1 MNRIDSHVQAVQFR
15 LTLSILV
22 EWLALAAFV
31 LATATLAVLIV
42 ERLFH
47 FGIPPV
53 TFYVGLGLVALIAIV
68 MTFVRSPSRET
79 AAVALD
85 EKLDLK
91 EKFSTALSVRTMD
104 DPFAQAVVRDAENTA
119 SRVRLEGHFGVD
131 FPFIGYFAIG
141 AAVLAFLTFLFF
153 PKTFDLLGKKAKQE
167 ARRNDEIKIA
177 DNKLMVKEAI
187 AKLDRIPPA
196 MADNEQVRLA
206 KAELQKMLADP
217 NKDTSKTARKVMDAL
232 DKADQG
238 LKEKA
243 KENKNYAQAQA
254 NQKMFKS
261 MNVPIDQKGPVAD
274 AHRELV
280 KGDYEEAAKKLE
292 EAVKELE
299 KMDPNQKKEA
309 AKQMQNMA
317 EQLQQMA
324 NDPRQMEKLAEQMKQ
339 AGANQQQIKQMQ
351 QAMQQ
356 AAQNPQD
363 KQAQQQMQ
371 QAMQQLQQQMQ
382 QAGMNQQQ
390 QQQMQQAMQQAQQ
403 AANAQAQANGMAQA
417 AQAMAQAM
425 QQAAQQGGQ
434 NQQNGQQMAD
444 AQKQMAEMLQ
454 QMQAAA
460 QDAQQLQQMQ
470 QAMQQAMAQAAGQ
483 CNNPGQGDKPGQPG
497 QGQWKAGDPNNKQG
511 AGMGGPGQGFG
522 GRGPK
527 ETAAF
532 STKEELS
539 KSYYDEKGKHLA
551 SIYVKDR
558 SIKGESKL
566 KLQEVIKAGEADEGD
581 DVDDSRADRRTQEVQ
596 RRYFKVMEDSLK

>member
-1 MNRIDSHVQAVQFR
+1 MSRIDSHISSVQFR
-15 LTLSILV
+15 LTLSILI
-22 EWLALAAFV
+22 EWLALAATV
-31 LATATLAVLIV
+31 LAGGTLLLIII

-47 FGIPPV
+47 FGIPPL
-53 TFYVGLGLVALIAIV
+53 TFWVGLGLVGTIAIV
-68 MTFVRSPSRET
+68 LTFMRSPTRQA

-85 EKLDLK
+85 ERLELK

-104 DPFAQAVVRDAENTA
+104 DPFAQAVVRDAEDTA
-119 SRVRLEGHFGVD
+119 QRVRLDGHFGVT
-131 FPFIGYFAIG
+131 FPTAGYFAI
-141 AAVLAFLTFLFF
+141 AAVVITILVAVLM
-153 PKTFDLLGKKAKQE
+153 PNFDILGRQEKQRAKQE
-167 ARRNDEIKIA
+167 EQRKIA
-177 DNKLMVKEAI
+177 ENQNMVKEAI
-187 AKLDRIPPA
+187 AKINAIPPS
-196 MADNEQVRLA
+196 MANDKQVQLA
-206 KAELQKMLADP
+206 HANLQDLLKSPSSDRAA
-217 NKDTSKTARKVMDAL
+217 TARKIMDAME
-232 DKADQG
+232 KADQG

-280 KGDYEEAAKKLE
+280 KGDYEEAVKKLD

-299 KMDPNQKKEA
+299 KMSPKEKEEA
-309 AKQMQNMA
+309 AKQMQNLA

-339 AGANQQQIKQMQ
+339 AGANQQQIKQLQ

-371 QAMQQLQQQMQ
+371 QLQQQLAQQMQ

-390 QQQMQQAMQQAQQ
+390 IQQMQQAMQQAQQ

-425 QQAAQQGGQ
+425 QQAAQQQNGGQ
-434 NQQNGQQMAD
+434 QQNGQQMAQ
-444 AQKQMAEMLQ
+444 AQQQLAQQLQ

-460 QDAQQLQQMQ
+460 QDAKQLQQMQ
-470 QAMQQAMAQAAGQ
+470 QAMQQAMAGAAGQ
-483 CNNPGQGDKPGQPG
+483 CDGQGQGDKPGQPG
-497 QGQWKAGDPNNKQG
+497 KGEWKAGDPNNRRG
-511 AGMGGPGQGFG
+511 AGMGGPGQGWG
-522 GRGPK
+522 GQGDKAGAPYQ
-527 ETAAF
+527 
-532 STKEELS
+532 TKEELS

-596 RRYFKVMEDSLK
+596 RRYFKVMEDALK

>member
-1 MNRIDSHVQAVQFR
+1 MSRIDSQVSAVQFR
-15 LTLSILV
+15 LTLSVLV
-22 EWLALAAFV
+22 EWLATAAFA
-31 LATATLAVLIV
+31 LACGTLLLVIV

-47 FGIPPV
+47 FGIPPM
-53 TFYVGLGLVALIAIV
+53 TFWVGLGLVAIIAIV
-68 MTFVRSPSRET
+68 MTFMRSPTRQA

-85 EKLDLK
+85 DRLDLK
-91 EKFSTALSVRTMD
+91 EKFSTALSVRAME

-119 SRVRLEGHFGVD
+119 QRVRLDGHFGVN
-131 FPFIGYFAIG
+131 FPTIGYFAI
-141 AAVLAFLTFLFF
+141 AAVVLALLTFMFF
-153 PKTFDLLGKKAKQE
+153 PSWDLLGREQKKEAKRQ
-167 ARRNDEIKIA
+167 DEIKIA
-177 DNKLMVKEAI
+177 DNKVMVKDAI
-187 AKLDRIPPA
+187 AKLERIPPA
-196 MADNEQVRLA
+196 LADHEQVKLA
-206 KAELQKMLADP
+206 KAELMKLLADP
-217 NKDTSKTARKVMDAL
+217 GRDRSAAARKVMDAM

-243 KENKNYAQAQA
+243 KENKNFAQAQA

-280 KGDYEEAAKKLE
+280 KGDYEEAVKKLD

-299 KMDPNQKKEA
+299 KMSPKEKEEA

-317 EQLQQMA
+317 QQLQQMA

-371 QAMQQLQQQMQ
+371 QLQQQLAQQMQ

-390 QQQMQQAMQQAQQ
+390 IQQMQQAMQQAQQ
-403 AANAQAQANGMAQA
+403 GANAQAQANGMAQA
-417 AQAMAQAM
+417 AQQMAQAM
-425 QQAAQQGGQ
+425 QQAAQNGGA
-434 NQQNGQQMAD
+434 QNGQQMAD
-444 AQKQMAEMLQ
+444 AQKQMAEQLQ
-454 QMQAAA
+454 QMQGAA
-460 QDAQQLQQMQ
+460 QDAKQLQQMQ

-483 CNNPGQGDKPGQPG
+483 CDGNGDKPGNKPG
-497 QGQWKAGDPNNKQG
+497 QGAWKAGDPNNNQG

-522 GRGPK
+522 GQGQKTGAPY
-527 ETAAF
+527 

-596 RRYFKVMEDSLK
+596 RRYFKVMEDALK

>member
-1 MNRIDSHVQAVQFR
+1 MSRIDSQVSAVQFR
-15 LTLSILV
+15 LTLSVLV
-22 EWLALAAFV
+22 EWLAIAAFA
-31 LATATLAVLIV
+31 LATGTLAIIII

-53 TFYVGLGLVALIAIV
+53 TFWVGLGLVGLIAIV
-68 MTFVRSPSRET
+68 ATFMRTPSRQT

-85 EKLDLK
+85 DKLDLK
-91 EKFSTALSVRTMD
+91 EKFSTALSVRTIQ

-119 SRVRLEGHFGVD
+119 QLVRLDGHFGIN
-131 FPFIGYFAIG
+131 FPLIGYFAIG
-141 AAVLAFLTFLFF
+141 AAVLALLTFMFF
-153 PKTFDLLGKKAKQE
+153 PSLDVLGRAKRQE
-167 ARRNDEIKIA
+167 AKRQEEIKIA
-177 DNKLMVKEAI
+177 DNKVMIKEAI
-187 AKLDRIPPA
+187 AKLDRIPVSL
-196 MADNEQVRLA
+196 ADNEQVRLA
-206 KAELQKMLADP
+206 KADLQKMLGDP

-274 AHRELV
+274 AHRQLV
-280 KGDYEEAAKKLE
+280 KGDYQEAVKKLD

-299 KMDPNQKKEA
+299 KMSPKEKEEA
-309 AKQMQNMA
+309 AKQMENMA
-317 EQLQQMA
+317 QQLQQMA
-324 NDPRQMEKLAEQMKQ
+324 NDPRAMEKLAEQMKQ

-417 AQAMAQAM
+417 AAQMAQAM
-425 QQAAQQGGQ
+425 QAAAQNGG
-434 NQQNGQQMAD
+434 QQNGQQMAD

-460 QDAQQLQQMQ
+460 QDAKQLQQMQ
-470 QAMQQAMAQAAGQ
+470 QALQQAMGQCAGQ
-483 CNNPGQGDKPGQPG
+483 CEGNGDKPNNQIG
-497 QGQWKAGDPNNKQG
+497 QGEWKAGDPNNKQG

-522 GRGPK
+522 GQGPK
-527 ETAAF
+527 SVAPYA
-532 STKEELS
+532 TKEELS

-566 KLQEVIKAGEADEGD
+566 KLQEIIKAGEADEGD

-596 RRYFKVMEDSLK
+596 KRYFKVMEDSLK

>member
-1 MNRIDSHVQAVQFR
+1 MSRIDSHVSAVQFR

-22 EWLALAAFV
+22 EWLCVAAFALAAG
-31 LATATLAVLIV
+31 TLLTIIV
-42 ERLFH
+42 ERIFH

-53 TFYVGLGLVALIAIV
+53 TFWVGMGLVALIAIV
-68 MTFVRSPSRET
+68 MTLVRTPSRET

-85 EKLDLK
+85 DKLDLK
-91 EKFSTALSVRTMD
+91 EKFSTALSVRAMQ

-119 SRVRLEGHFGVD
+119 QRVRLSGHFGVN
-131 FPFIGYFAIG
+131 FPLIGYFAIG
-141 AAVLAFLTFLFF
+141 AAVLALMTFMFF
-153 PKTFDLLGKKAKQE
+153 PSLDVLGRQKKQAEKRQADMEIAKNE
-167 ARRNDEIKIA
+167 S
-177 DNKLMVKEAI
+177 MVKDAL
-187 AKLDRIPPA
+187 AKIESIPPA
-196 MADNEQVRLA
+196 LATDKQVQLA
-206 KAELQKMLADP
+206 KADLQKMLGHP
-217 NKDTSKTARKVMDAL
+217 TRDTSATARKIMDAL

-274 AHRELV
+274 AQRQIV
-280 KGDYEEAAKKLE
+280 KGDYEEAVKKLE
-292 EAVKELE
+292 EAVKEFE

-309 AKQMQNMA
+309 AQQMQNMA
-317 EQLQQMA
+317 QQLQQMA
-324 NDPRQMEKLAEQMKQ
+324 NDPRAMEKLADQMKQ
-339 AGANQQQIKQMQ
+339 AGANQQQIQQMQ

-356 AAQNPQD
+356 AANNPQD

-371 QAMQQLQQQMQ
+371 QLQQQLAQQMQ

-403 AANAQAQANGMAQA
+403 AANAQAQANGMGQA

-425 QQAAQQGGQ
+425 QQAAQNGG
-434 NQQNGQQMAD
+434 QQNGQQMAN
-444 AQKQMAEMLQ
+444 AQQQLAQQLQ

-470 QAMQQAMAQAAGQ
+470 QAMQQAMGQ
-483 CNNPGQGDKPGQPG
+483 CAGNCDGNGDKPGNKAN
-497 QGQWKAGDPNNKQG
+497 QGEWKAGDPNNKPG
-511 AGMGGPGQGFG
+511 AGMGGPGQGWG
-522 GRGPK
+522 GRGDK
-527 ETAAF
+527 NTAPF
-532 STKEELS
+532 SVKEEVS

-596 RRYFKVMEDSLK
+596 RRYFKVMEDAVK